1 MSWTQVYVTGLSKS
15 INPSDMEI
23 ENILNTR
30 YDLTDDDNNVMW
42 AGFESTLIKRDAMG
56 CCRGYAFLS
65 FFSKEGATIIV
76 DRVNNEYNNN
86 AKIHND
92 NNDNNNNNNNNN
104 NTNGGC
110 DTDTNTSPSPS
121 PSNSSGDIINNN
133 FPLQQLKA
141 ELSNPKGAKDKNK
154 NNKGTTKSQDLP
166 DLRLRSKRKKPVRK
180 HPVIISSDKTKTN
193 QGNKTK

>member
-15 INPSDMEI
+15 INPSDKKI
-23 ENILNTR
+23 ENILNVR
-30 YDLTDDDNNVMW
+30 YDLTDDDNNGVMW
-42 AGFESTLIKRDAMG
+42 AGFESTVIKRDEMG

-65 FFSKEGATIIV
+65 FFTKEGATIIV
-76 DRVNNEYNNN
+76 DRMNSE
-86 AKIHND
+86 
-92 NNDNNNNNNNNN
+92 NNDNDNDNSNSNS

-110 DTDTNTSPSPS
+110 DTSTSTST
-121 PSNSSGDIINNN
+121 SNNNNNNDDMINNN
-133 FPLQQLKA
+133 FPLQLKA

-154 NNKGTTKSQDLP
+154 NNKGTAKNQDLP
-166 DLRLRSKRKKPVRK
+166 DLRLRSKRKKPIRK

>member
-30 YDLTDDDNNVMW
+30 YDLTILNTRYDLTDDDNNVMW
-42 AGFESTLIKRDAMG
+42 AGFESTLIKRD
-56 CCRGYAFLS
+56 FFHS
-65 FFSKEGATIIV
+65 FQKRELLLF
-76 DRVNNEYNNN
+76 
-86 AKIHND
+86 
-92 NNDNNNNNNNNN
+92 
-104 NTNGGC
+104 
-110 DTDTNTSPSPS
+110 PS

>member
-15 INPSDMEI
+15 INPSDKEI
-23 ENILNTR
+23 ENILNAR
-30 YDLTDDDNNVMW
+30 YDLTGDDNVMW
-42 AGFESTLIKRDAMG
+42 AGSESTVIKRDEMG

-76 DRVNNEYNNN
+76 DRVNSEYDNN
-86 AKIHND
+86 AKI
-92 NNDNNNNNNNNN
+92 NNDNDNDDNNS

-110 DTDTNTSPSPS
+110 DTNTSTST
-121 PSNSSGDIINNN
+121 SNSSGDIINNN
-133 FPLQQLKA
+133 FPFQQLKA

-166 DLRLRSKRKKPVRK
+166 DLRLRSKRKKPIRK